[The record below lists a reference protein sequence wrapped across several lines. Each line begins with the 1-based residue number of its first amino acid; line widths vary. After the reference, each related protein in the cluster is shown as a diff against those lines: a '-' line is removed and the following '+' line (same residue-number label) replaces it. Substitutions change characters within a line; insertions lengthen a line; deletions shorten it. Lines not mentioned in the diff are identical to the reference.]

1 MNSCTRLKFFLFQI
15 IFVGP
20 FYLIVEYCA
29 NGSLIE
35 YLRKH
40 HDASEYVNLE
50 ALTLEWKL
58 KRTLE
63 ICNGMK
69 YLASNKVS
77 LGTITLDGNN

>member
-1 MNSCTRLKFFLFQI
+1 MKLLLFQT
-15 IFVGP
+15 IFLGP

-40 HDASEYVNLE
+40 YEASDYVNLE
-50 ALTLEWKL
+50 GLTLEWKL

-77 LGTITLDGNN
+77 VVSITIDKN